1 MAKTD
6 LQKLT
11 RAELLELLIEQ
22 TKRADELE
30 AQLAEARA
38 QLQSREIAINEAG
51 SIANAALKI
60 NGVLTAA
67 EDAASQYLENIKL
80 HTSQQ
85 QEICQKIEADA
96 RQHASEIIRHTELK
110 CGEIERKVTDYWNS
124 VSQRID
130 TMYQEYT
137 ALHEIFQTDTKDM
150 KHAKQ
155 ESEVSGAARTANGTG
170 KRKV

>member
-60 NGVLTAA
+60 NGVFTAA

-85 QEICQKIEADA
+85 Q
-96 RQHASEIIRHTELK
+96 
-110 CGEIERKVTDYWNS
+110 
-124 VSQRID
+124 
-130 TMYQEYT
+130 
-137 ALHEIFQTDTKDM
+137 
-150 KHAKQ
+150 
-155 ESEVSGAARTANGTG
+155 
-170 KRKV
+170 

>member
-1 MAKTD
+1 MARTD

-60 NGVLTAA
+60 NGVFTAA
-67 EDAASQYLENIKL
+67 EDAASQYLETSKL

-85 QEICQKIEADA
+85 QEICQ
-96 RQHASEIIRHTELK
+96 
-110 CGEIERKVTDYWNS
+110 
-124 VSQRID
+124 
-130 TMYQEYT
+130 
-137 ALHEIFQTDTKDM
+137 
-150 KHAKQ
+150 
-155 ESEVSGAARTANGTG
+155 
-170 KRKV
+170 